1 MAAKM
6 HPEMQVLADAKRAL
20 SVATNLEES
29 RAAFA
34 NYVAVTHKPYPDD
47 MKVEDLELPGP
58 DAGQLI
64 PVRWY
69 RPANAPS
76 PSPVVLYFHG
86 GGFTLGDLESSDT
99 QAWGIAQQTG
109 VHVIS
114 VNYRLAPQHPFPA
127 APEDAFAV
135 LQHVASEGATM
146 GIDGSRVGTWGDSA
160 GGCLSAVVC
169 LMTRDRKGP
178 PVTAQVVHTACLT
191 DVLDSSSYHEH
202 ANSPGLDGPSMDGY
216 WTNYLGDSRP
226 SQEDY
231 ATPLKAKDLSG
242 LPPALVHVAEID
254 PLADDGRRYCKRLQE
269 AGVPA
274 ELRVAE
280 GMIHGFLRARHIGPD
295 SAAEFDIPCR
305 FMAEKLG
312 VA

>member
-1 MAAKM
+1 MTTKM
-6 HPEMQVLADAKRAL
+6 HPDMQILADAKQAMNDA
-20 SVATNLEES
+20 STLEET

-34 NYVAVTHKPYPDD
+34 SYTVVTKRPCPED
-47 MKVEDLELPGP
+47 MKVEDLEFPGP
-58 DAGQLI
+58 DAGQTI

-86 GGFTLGDLESSDT
+86 GGFTLGDLDSSDT

-127 APEDAFAV
+127 APEDVFAV
-135 LQHVASEGATM
+135 LRHVAGEGASM
-146 GIDGSRVGTWGDSA
+146 GIDGGRVGTWGDSA
-160 GGCLSAVVC
+160 GGCLSAAVC
-169 LMTRDRKGP
+169 LMTRDRNGP
-178 PVTAQVVHTACLT
+178 PITAQVVHTACLT
-191 DVLDSSSYHEH
+191 DVLDSPSYYEH
-202 ANSPGLDGPSMDGY
+202 AGSPGLNGPSMDEY
-216 WTNYLGDSRP
+216 WNNYLGDRRP
-226 SQEDY
+226 STEDY

-254 PLADDGRRYCKRLQE
+254 PLADDGRRYVKRLDE
-269 AGVPA
+269 AGVAA

-280 GMIHGFLRARHIGPD
+280 GMIHGFLRARHIGPA

-312 VA
+312 VV